1 MSGGGFDRVIC
12 IDGLA
17 ATGKGTLARALQ
29 KRLGWNLLDSGALY
43 RSVALLGR
51 EAGLQPRDFA
61 GHASLA
67 EGMDLRF
74 EPGEDRLRVILGGA
88 DRTAEVR
95 SEAISSLAAII
106 APAPQVRAA
115 LMQRQ
120 HGLAQPPGLI
130 ADGRDM
136 GTVVFPQALVKL
148 FLHADPAE
156 RERRRAL
163 EVRAAGRADTMAAP
177 QAPGEDIG
185 RRMADRDR
193 LDTARQVSKT
203 EAAQDAIVI
212 DTTEMTAGQVLDRAM
227 EVVRRALPDAVT
239 D

>member
-1 MSGGGFDRVIC
+1 M
-12 IDGLA
+12 
-17 ATGKGTLARALQ
+17 
-29 KRLGWNLLDSGALY
+29 
-43 RSVALLGR
+43 
-51 EAGLQPRDFA
+51 E
-61 GHASLA
+61 
-67 EGMDLRF
+67 LRF
-74 EPGEDRLRVILGGA
+74 EPGGDRLRVILAGA

-120 HGLAQPPGLI
+120 HGLARPPGLI

-163 EVRAAGRADTMAAP
+163 EVQAAGRADTMAAP
-177 QAPGEDIG
+177 QASGEDVG

-203 EAAQDAIVI
+203 EAAADATVI

-227 EVVRRALPDAVT
+227 QVVRRALPDAVT